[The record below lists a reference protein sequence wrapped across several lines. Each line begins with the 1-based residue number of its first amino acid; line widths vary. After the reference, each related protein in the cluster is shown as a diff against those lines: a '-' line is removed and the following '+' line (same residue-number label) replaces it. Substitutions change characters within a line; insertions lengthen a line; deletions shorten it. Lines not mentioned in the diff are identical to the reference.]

1 MDRNNGKTV
10 EHLFSL
16 ILTVVGGVIIG
27 KKKKIWD
34 KKQNS

>member
-10 EHLFSL
+10 EHIFNL
-16 ILTVVGGVIIG
+16 ILTVVGVISG
-27 KKKKIWD
+27 KKIWD